1 VTVRTLTEKIVIF
14 VVPITEDD
22 PHDEDEVE
30 RRRQNGSV
38 VELLR
43 QQHKMTLVVRLAV
56 FGDALYIATFIQTQ
70 ISFSYDATKENKIL
84 HCIMLQS
91 TSYTHIHPFNGP
103 LSGTTRVSRYQ
114 KGKTSLDFTESKDS
128 EWHWYQQGHMQVCTS
143 LHPDNHASTSSLGF
157 LLAGCPSCRP
167 TNSVKAM
174 KAP

>member
-70 ISFSYDATKENKIL
+70 ISFSYDVTKESKIL

-91 TSYTHIHPFNGP
+91 TSYTH
-103 LSGTTRVSRYQ
+103 TRQ
-114 KGKTSLDFTESKDS
+114 
-128 EWHWYQQGHMQVCTS
+128 
-143 LHPDNHASTSSLGF
+143 STS
-157 LLAGCPSCRP
+157 CC
-167 TNSVKAM
+167 
-174 KAP
+174 